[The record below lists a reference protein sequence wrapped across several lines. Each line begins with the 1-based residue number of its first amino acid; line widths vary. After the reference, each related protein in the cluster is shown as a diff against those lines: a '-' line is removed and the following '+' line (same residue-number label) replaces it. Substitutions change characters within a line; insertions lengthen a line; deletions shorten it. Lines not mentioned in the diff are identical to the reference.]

1 MKKKAELLK
10 DIFTKP
16 MFKRL
21 WVPAMLSSVG
31 WALSDMADAVVVGQ
45 KLGTVGLAA
54 ISLILPIYMI
64 NCAIVHGLG
73 IGGSTNF
80 AKLASEGKTDEAK
93 ENYTSIVV
101 VALIL
106 SVATAIFGN
115 LFINPLLAL
124 LGTVK
129 ENGELF
135 IKTKDYLQVLLY
147 ATPLFYF
154 NNLFNYY
161 LRNDNSE
168 VIAGVGSLTGNIVDI
183 TCNVLFVVFF
193 GMGTFGAALSTAIG
207 QVVSIIIY
215 CFGLFKKDNNLKIT
229 KISKENFKIAFRCLK
244 TGSATSVKYLYSVVF
259 FLVSNNALMYNP
271 GEKGVAVF
279 DLIQNTS
286 YLIIYLYEGTSRAM
300 QPIVS
305 TYQGEHNII
314 GKDNIY
320 SIGMR
325 SGTTVGLILILFIML
340 CPQAICLLFGV
351 IEPEVQELAKF
362 ALRIYVVGAFF
373 AGLNIMNANY
383 YQSCEEEKPP
393 FIIETLR
400 GAVVL
405 LPLTIIFSLI
415 ENRDLFWLLF
425 PLTEIITY
433 VVFRLVKNK
442 FTVEEL
448 DENRIFQKTIQ
459 SNVEDITK
467 FADEAD
473 EFCESYGANMKQQ
486 YVVRMAIEEISMA
499 IVKHGLKGSKDG
511 YLQITIL
518 SPEDETF
525 EIHLRDNAVTFNPFE
540 LVKDEKIDIESD
552 FSAIGVDVI
561 KKQAKSFFY
570 RRYQGF
576 NSMIIKI

>member
-1 MKKKAELLK
+1 MKKETEKLQDK
-10 DIFTKP
+10 FTLP

-21 WVPAMLSSVG
+21 LIPALLSSIG

-80 AKLASEGKTDEAK
+80 AKLASEGKTQEAK
-93 ENYTSIVV
+93 ENYTSIMFVGFV
-101 VALIL
+101 L
-106 SVATAIFGN
+106 SVATALLGN
-115 LFINPLLAL
+115 LFIDPLLGL

-135 IKTKDYLQVLLY
+135 IKTKDYLRVLLY

-161 LRNDNSE
+161 LRNDNGE
-168 VIAGVGSLTGNIVDI
+168 VIAGAGSIIGNIVDI
-183 TCNVLFVVFF
+183 VCNITFVVFL
-193 GMGTFGAALSTAIG
+193 GLGTFGAALSTAVG
-207 QVVSIIIY
+207 QIVSISIY
-215 CFGLFKKDNNLKIT
+215 CFGLFKKDNNLKLVKIT
-229 KISKENFKIAFRCLK
+229 RTNFNKALRCLK
-244 TGSATSVKYLYSVVF
+244 NGSATSVKYLYSVIF
-259 FLVSNNALMYNP
+259 FLVANKALMYNP
-271 GEKGVAVF
+271 GEKGVAIF

-286 YLIIYLYEGTSRAM
+286 YLILYLYEGTSRAM

-305 TYQGEHNII
+305 TYQGEHNVE
-314 GKDNIY
+314 GKKKIY
-320 SIGMR
+320 SIGIK
-325 SGTTVGLILILFIML
+325 SGIAVGALLGLFIFVY
-340 CPQAICLLFGV
+340 PKGICLLFGV
-351 IEPEVQELAKF
+351 VETDAQQLAQF
-362 ALRIYVVGAFF
+362 ALRLYVIGAFF

-383 YQSCEEEKPP
+383 YQSCEEEKAP
-393 FIIETLR
+393 FLIETLR

-405 LPLTIIFSLI
+405 LPLTLI
-415 ENRDLFWLLF
+415 LSSIEDRTYFWLLF

-433 VVFRLVKNK
+433 IIFRIFKNK
-442 FTVEEL
+442 ILIKEM

-459 SNVEDITK
+459 SNVEDIAT
-467 FADEAD
+467 FADEVE
-473 EFCESYGANMKQQ
+473 EFCESHSANMKQQ
-486 YVVRMAIEEISMA
+486 YVVRMSIEEISMA
-499 IVKHGLKGSKDG
+499 IVKHGLKGRKDG

-518 SPEDETF
+518 SPEDGSF
-525 EIHLRDNAVTFNPFE
+525 EVHLRDNAITFNPFE
-540 LVKDEKIDIESD
+540 LEKDENIDVESD

-561 KKQAKSFFY
+561 KKQSKEFFY

-576 NSMIIKI
+576 NSMVIKL